1 VTTVSG
7 KWEVKAWEVT
17 PKPISFYIIMLMMNI
32 EKKVWVERNNHTVP
46 MVCFGTS
53 LDHLVLS
60 PFRAHE
66 IGSLLIKAA
75 SDALMTKED
84 LNDES

>member
-1 VTTVSG
+1 MGGQGLGGHT
-7 KWEVKAWEVT
+7 KAH
-17 PKPISFYIIMLMMNI
+17 ILLYNMLMMNI